1 MDHVVEA
8 LDSPRRAQLELKP
21 ESRRRP
27 EHRERKPRD
36 PPASEELTVRLPFG
50 TIFCGVA
57 ARALVALATALGCA
71 GGAQAQAFPS
81 KNLRIVI
88 SYPPGGV
95 SDLLARHLAQ
105 KLQDELGQ
113 SVIVDNRPGGNF
125 VIASDLVA
133 KSPPDGYTLYMVVD
147 SAFTLNPLTLAN
159 LPYHVERD
167 FAPISMVALQT
178 LFMVANP
185 KAPGKDFNDLLRY
198 AKANP
203 GRITFGTSGL
213 INQMVGERIKV
224 ATGINILHV
233 PFKGSPPMLQSL
245 LVGDIDFSITTFTP
259 YAGLVKEGKLRGL
272 VVTGEE
278 RSPLV
283 PDVPTLAEVGHKD
296 LTYRQWFG
304 LYAPAGVPKPV
315 MDQLLKATAKSLN
328 DPDLRQ
334 KFIAA
339 GVDPAPTTPAQMAA
353 VVRRD
358 LLKWGKVIKAAGITL
373 Q

>member
-1 MDHVVEA
+1 MRFLSGKFLASILGSITVAVLA
-8 LDSPRRAQLELKP
+8 FAQGAWGLEYP
-21 ESRRRP
+21 
-27 EHRERKPRD
+27 
-36 PPASEELTVRLPFG
+36 T
-50 TIFCGVA
+50 
-57 ARALVALATALGCA
+57 
-71 GGAQAQAFPS
+71 

-105 KLQDELGQ
+105 KLQDGLGKA
-113 SVIVDNRPGGNF
+113 VIVDNRPGGNF

-147 SAFTLNPLTLAN
+147 SAFTLNPLTLSK
-159 LPYHVERD
+159 LPYNVERD

-178 LFMVANP
+178 LFLVGST
-185 KAPGKDFNDLLRY
+185 KAPGKNFQELMRY

-203 GRITFGTSGL
+203 GKVTLGTSGF
-213 INQMVGERIKV
+213 INQMVGEQIKV
-224 ATGINILHV
+224 ALGTNILHV
-233 PFKGSPPMLQSL
+233 PFKGSPPMLQAL
-245 LVGDIDFSITTFTP
+245 LGGEIDLSITTFTP
-259 YAGLVKEGKLRGL
+259 YAGLVKEGKLRGY

-278 RSPLV
+278 RSALSPNT
-283 PDVPTLAEVGHKD
+283 PTLAELGYKD
-296 LTYRQWFG
+296 LTYRQWFA

-315 MDQLLKATAKSLN
+315 MDRLLQETAKALN

-334 KFIAA
+334 RFTAA
-339 GVDPAPTTPAQMAA
+339 GVDVAPNTPAEMTA

-358 LLKWGKVIKAAGITL
+358 QEKWGKVIKVAGITL